1 MSTLFKLI
9 YMYLITPALIVTFYI
24 LIFLFPISVTI
35 AVTIMVREIFKKY
48 PTAKRLVTWLMPLC
62 CFILGG
68 VIIGSSYIMS
78 EGWSWITCFITA
90 ILCLIIP
97 VLSGAHVADKEIHKL
112 KQNDTTNT

>member
-1 MSTLFKLI
+1 
-9 YMYLITPALIVTFYI
+9 MYLITPALIITFYI

-48 PTAKRLVTWLMPLC
+48 PAAKRLVTWLMPLC

-78 EGWSWITCFITA
+78 EGWSWVISFFTA
-90 ILCLIIP
+90 IICIAVP
-97 VLSGAHVADKEIHKL
+97 VLRGAYIADKETHKL